1 MTKYQRQPQMSE
13 NEEAVKG
20 CFERMFTF
28 EFYIRYLEMN
38 QSQDLQEI
46 QSLNEVVTK
55 EFIDFYKTH
64 NLSGIEFQIPGDT
77 QNQLPT
83 PLDIDSLIAW
93 ALDKFQDPPIT
104 TEDLPKKI
112 DLSALFFPEYV
123 RNFLSTQIL
132 PLKKQVKPSQQQLAY
147 RFYDLTHPND
157 INAVFHWW
165 ANHID
170 FQSVEK
176 KEVRTDISMKI
187 EEPKK
192 NDDGSYP
199 PHIVRTA
206 PNFLSPSVLF
216 IKEDRYCVYSTNSHS
231 IKIDDQEL
239 SNSTV
244 LRIRFDKDI
253 QDIHEVLDFFKE
265 YLRFENSNW
274 HSEQIKSESP
284 VGVDLLSCKKATDIP
299 LFEQSD
305 RYAKTISRYDSIT
318 KNLLGLMCFD
328 EVKNIKKNPE
338 KNINKDKDKEYIIIR
353 EAAKI
358 VSQRIY
364 SITNVTVEFDNV
376 EANYNSV
383 LDKINVIDKVVK
395 LKQNRLKYGE
405 TYDFPKKSKRSTN
418 RKQGA

>member
-1 MTKYQRQPQMSE
+1 MSE
-13 NEEAVKG
+13 NEEAVKD
-20 CFERMFTF
+20 CFERMLTF

-38 QSQDLQEI
+38 RSHDLQEI

-55 EFIDFYKTH
+55 RFIDFDKTH
-64 NLSGIEFQIPGDT
+64 NLSGIEFKLPSDT

-83 PLDIDSLIAW
+83 PLDIDRLISW
-93 ALDKFQDPPIT
+93 ALNKFQDPPIT
-104 TEDLPKKI
+104 IEDLPKKI

-123 RNFLSTQIL
+123 RKFLSTQIL
-132 PLKKQVKPSQQQLAY
+132 PLKKQVKPSQKQLAY

-157 INAVFHWW
+157 INAVFDWW
-165 ANHID
+165 INHIN
-170 FQSVEK
+170 FQSVK
-176 KEVRTDISMKI
+176 KKKVRTDISMKI

-199 PHIVRTA
+199 PHIVRTGT
-206 PNFLSPSVLF
+206 NFLSPSVLF

-231 IKIDDQEL
+231 IKVDDQEL

-265 YLRFENSNW
+265 YLRFDNSNW
-274 HSEQIKSESP
+274 RSEQIKFESP
-284 VGVDLLSCKKATDIP
+284 AGVDLLSRKQATDIA

-305 RYAKTISRYDSIT
+305 RYAKVIHRYDYIIRDI
-318 KNLLGLMCFD
+318 LGLMCFD
-328 EVKNIKKNPE
+328 EMKNIKIPPE
-338 KNINKDKDKEYIIIR
+338 MKNKDKEDFIIT
-353 EAAKI
+353 EAAN
-358 VSQRIY
+358 VVANRICKNEVFFEIDTIKE
-364 SITNVTVEFDNV
+364 SCK
-376 EANYNSV
+376 SV
-383 LDKINVIDKVVK
+383 LDKINVIDEVVK

-418 RKQGA
+418 RKQST